1 MKRIALIVATW
12 FDENATLN
20 ICQATSRAKLTGNRK
35 VIRNRFN
42 THQRHFQA
50 SYSNELSERK
60 MPTHVFI
67 ATVRNKN
74 QPDVILNLIHLN
86 RIQTTASAHD
96 AALKKDACFYSLVS
110 LEDGGNGDGPSPP
123 GRRSRDEMDAGR
135 NPEVRPGPTPPGD
148 SKVRV
153 RPARRRGPSR

>member
-1 MKRIALIVATW
+1 
-12 FDENATLN
+12 
-20 ICQATSRAKLTGNRK
+20 
-35 VIRNRFN
+35 
-42 THQRHFQA
+42 
-50 SYSNELSERK
+50 
-60 MPTHVFI
+60 MPTYAFI
-67 ATVRNKN
+67 ATVRNNN